1 MAKRND
7 PSQKMKDEA
16 QEYLDALPD
25 ETAEGR
31 LVTDD
36 GTPADAADGTPTRPA
51 SRRASIRRATSPGNT
66 PSPPQYGTIWILVRL
81 LAPASET

>member
-36 GTPADAADGTPTRPA
+36 GTPADAADWDSEEARQQARINKKGNQ
-51 SRRASIRRATSPGNT
+51 SR
-66 PSPPQYGTIWILVRL
+66 
-81 LAPASET
+81 